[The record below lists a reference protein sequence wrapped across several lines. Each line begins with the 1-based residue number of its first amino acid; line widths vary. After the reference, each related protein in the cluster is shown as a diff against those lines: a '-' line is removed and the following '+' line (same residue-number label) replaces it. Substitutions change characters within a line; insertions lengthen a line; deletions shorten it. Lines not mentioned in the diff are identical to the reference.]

1 MPPAGLVVNGVTSMM
16 SIRTAKL
23 ARTGLGWVRPAA
35 GFTMVELV
43 VVMVLIGILSSVAVA
58 RYFDDRAFEAKEY
71 ADQVRAIV
79 RYGQKVA
86 VAQNRPIYVIA
97 DGNRFALCSAP
108 VCTAANAVAA
118 PAGSNSGSTNSR
130 AQCQIN
136 GVYIAAWMCE
146 APPAGTLIASN
157 SANEVGPNG
166 YFYFDAMGR
175 PYAKANA
182 ANITA
187 VNPAGAPS
195 TFGVVAGQAA
205 LQPMNITITSAANN
219 VVIVVQPETGNVF

>member
-1 MPPAGLVVNGVTSMM
+1 M
-16 SIRTAKL
+16 SIRSVPSACPL
-23 ARTGLGWVRPAA
+23 PVSRRRTGRSG
-35 GFTMVELV
+35 GFTMIELV
-43 VVMVLIGILSSVAVA
+43 VVLVITGILGAVAVG
-58 RYFDDRAFEAKEY
+58 RYFDNSVFEAKEY
-71 ADQVRAIV
+71 ADQVRAII

-108 VCTAANAVAA
+108 VCTVANAVAT
-118 PAGSNSGSTNSR
+118 PAGSNSGSTSSR
-130 AQCQIN
+130 AQCRIN
-136 GVYIAAWMCE
+136 GDYVATWMCE
-146 APPAGTLIASN
+146 APPAGTLIAGN

-175 PYAKANA
+175 PYARANA
-182 ANITA
+182 ANIA
-187 VNPAGAPS
+187 ANNPAGAPS

-205 LQPMNITITSAANN
+205 LQPMNITVTSGANN

>member
-1 MPPAGLVVNGVTSMM
+1 M
-16 SIRTAKL
+16 I
-23 ARTGLGWVRPAA
+23 
-35 GFTMVELV
+35 ELV
-43 VVMVLIGILSSVAVA
+43 VVLVITGILGAVA
-58 RYFDDRAFEAKEY
+58 AGRYFDNSVFEAKEY

-108 VCTAANAVAA
+108 VCTVANAVAT
-118 PAGSNSGSTNSR
+118 PAGSNSGSTSSR

-175 PYAKANA
+175 PYARANA
-182 ANITA
+182 ANIA
-187 VNPAGAPS
+187 ANNPAGAPS

-205 LQPMNITITSAANN
+205 LQPMNITVTSGATSR
-219 VVIVVQPETGNVF
+219 VVVVQPATGNVF

>member
-23 ARTGLGWVRPAA
+23 ARTGLRWVRPAA

-58 RYFDDRAFEAKEY
+58 RYFDNRAFEAKEY
-71 ADQVRAIV
+71 ADQVRAII

-108 VCTAANAVAA
+108 VCTAANAVAT
-118 PAGSNSGSTNSR
+118 PAGSNSGSTSSR
-130 AQCQIN
+130 AQCRIN
-136 GVYIAAWMCE
+136 GDYVATWMCE
-146 APPAGTLIASN
+146 APPAGTLIAGN

-175 PYAKANA
+175 PYARANA
-182 ANITA
+182 GNITA

-195 TFGVVAGQAA
+195 TFGVVAGQAV
-205 LQPMNITITSAANN
+205 LQPMNITVTSGANN